1 MSNFENN
8 IKNWVNIDNQIKSLN
23 EKARELREQRNELC
37 EEILSYAGSNNLGNA
52 TVEISDGRLRFATS
66 RSTAPLTLR
75 FIQSCLEDVITDPE
89 SVGKIMKYIKSKRE
103 VRTSSDIKPVSYT
116 HLTLPTICSV

>member
-1 MSNFENN
+1 MSSFENN

-75 FIQSCLEDVITDPE
+75 FIQNCLEDVITDTE

-103 VRTSSDIKPVSYT
+103 VRTSSDIKRYYN
-116 HLTLPTICSV
+116 

>member
-1 MSNFENN
+1 MSSFENN
-8 IKNWVNIDNQIKSLN
+8 IKTWVNIDNQIKSLN
-23 EKARELREQRNELC
+23 ETARELREQRNELC

-52 TVEISDGRLRFATS
+52 TVQISDGRLRFATS

-75 FIQSCLEDVITDPE
+75 FIQNCLEDVITDQE

-103 VRTSSDIKPVSYT
+103 VRTTSDIKRYYN
-116 HLTLPTICSV
+116 

>member
-8 IKNWVNIDNQIKSLN
+8 IKNWVNIDNQIKALN
-23 EKARELREQRNELC
+23 EKTRELREERNELC
-37 EEILSYAGSNNLGNA
+37 EEILNYAGSNNLGNA
-52 TVEISDGRLRFATS
+52 TVEISDGKLKFATS

-75 FIQSCLEDVITDPE
+75 FVQKCLEDVISDQE

-103 VRTSSDIKPVSYT
+103 VRTSSDIKRYYN
-116 HLTLPTICSV
+116 

>member
-37 EEILSYAGSNNLGNA
+37 EEILTYAGSNNLGNA
-52 TVEISDGRLRFATS
+52 TVSISDGRLKFATS
-66 RSTAPLTLR
+66 KSTAPLTLR
-75 FIQSCLEDVITDPE
+75 FVQKCLEDVISDQE

-103 VRTSSDIKPVSYT
+103 VRTSSDIKRYYN
-116 HLTLPTICSV
+116 

>member
-8 IKNWVNIDNQIKSLN
+8 IKNWVNIDNQIKALN
-23 EKARELREQRNELC
+23 EKTRELREERNELC
-37 EEILSYAGSNNLGNA
+37 EEILNYAGSNNLGNA
-52 TVEISDGRLRFATS
+52 TVEISDGKLKFATS

-75 FIQSCLEDVITDPE
+75 FIQKCLEDVINDTD

-103 VRTSSDIKPVSYT
+103 VRTSSDIKRYYN
-116 HLTLPTICSV
+116 

>member
-8 IKNWVNIDNQIKSLN
+8 IKNWVNIDNQIKALN
-23 EKARELREQRNELC
+23 EKTRELREERNELC
-37 EEILSYAGSNNLGNA
+37 EEILNYAGSNNLGNA
-52 TVEISDGRLRFATS
+52 TVEISDGKLKFATS

-75 FIQSCLEDVITDPE
+75 FIQKCLEDVINDID

-103 VRTSSDIKPVSYT
+103 VRTSSDIKRYYN
-116 HLTLPTICSV
+116 

>member
-1 MSNFENN
+1 MSSFENN
-8 IKNWVNIDNQIKSLN
+8 IKTWVNIDNQIKSLN

-37 EEILSYAGSNNLGNA
+37 DEILGYAGNNNLGNA
-52 TVEISDGRLRFATS
+52 TVEISDGRLKFATT

-75 FIQSCLEDVITDPE
+75 FVQNCLEDVIPDTE

-103 VRTSSDIKPVSYT
+103 VKTSSDIKRYYN
-116 HLTLPTICSV
+116 

>member
-1 MSNFENN
+1 MSTFENN
-8 IKNWVNIDNQIKSLN
+8 IKTWVNIDNQIKSLN

-37 EEILSYAGSNNLGNA
+37 DEILTYANTNNLGNA

-75 FIQSCLEDVITDPE
+75 FIQNCLDDVISDQE
-89 SVGKIMKYIKSKRE
+89 SVSKIMKYIKSKRE
-103 VRTSSDIKPVSYT
+103 VRTSSDIKRYYN
-116 HLTLPTICSV
+116 